1 MSVLTELLDAHY
13 AGVNTGDLDAAL
25 AVFDPDCEI
34 MTPDGAMTGVAAQR
48 ALGEAFRR
56 AAPDNHLTA
65 LRTFE
70 AGDTILV
77 EGVYTGTHTG
87 PLIGPN
93 GTIPPTGRP
102 FSFPYCDVLQARD
115 GKFVSHR
122 IYWDNATFLG
132 QLGLAPIPS

>member
-48 ALGEAFRR
+48 ALGEAFRT

-122 IYWDNATFLG
+122 IYWDNVTFLG
-132 QLGLAPIPS
+132 QLGLAPNPS